1 VNDFTVDILRRDD
14 FVLLTDDI
22 KCWIVEIRDI
32 FLLEAHQNLTLVHF
46 ASGKLLI
53 RRTLRHCERRL
64 DPSIFFR
71 ANRSCIVNLSRV
83 VKQPRLLKD
92 ERLILRL
99 RDGQDVVFSRRQG
112 ILFCKTQGLCDSD
125 DPWDWRPRL
134 KTPE

>member
-53 RRTLRHCERRL
+53 RPTLRHCERRL

-83 VKQPRLLKD
+83 VKQPD
-92 ERLILRL
+92 
-99 RDGQDVVFSRRQG
+99 FSKMNASSFG
-112 ILFCKTQGLCDSD
+112 
-125 DPWDWRPRL
+125 
-134 KTPE
+134 

>member
-1 VNDFTVDILRRDD
+1 MNDFTVDILRRDD

-64 DPSIFFR
+64 DASIFFR

-92 ERLILRL
+92 ERLIFRL
-99 RDGQDVVFSRRQG
+99 RDGQDVVFSRRQSV
-112 ILFCKTQGLCDSD
+112 LFCKTQGFCGFD